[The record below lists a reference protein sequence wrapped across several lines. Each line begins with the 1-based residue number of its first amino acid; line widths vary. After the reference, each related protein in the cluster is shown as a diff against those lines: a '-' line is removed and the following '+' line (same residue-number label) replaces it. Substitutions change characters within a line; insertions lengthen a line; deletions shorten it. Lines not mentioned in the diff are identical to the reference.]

1 MSNVMKMVEE
11 HTCTGCGRCIIFC
24 PHGNLSIKHG
34 DLGFPVPNI
43 KNSELCAGCS
53 RCIKACP
60 FSDEFEE
67 DE

>member
-1 MSNVMKMVEE
+1 MSNVMKTVDE

-24 PHGNLSIKHG
+24 SHDNLPIKQG

-60 FSDEFEE
+60 FFDEFEK